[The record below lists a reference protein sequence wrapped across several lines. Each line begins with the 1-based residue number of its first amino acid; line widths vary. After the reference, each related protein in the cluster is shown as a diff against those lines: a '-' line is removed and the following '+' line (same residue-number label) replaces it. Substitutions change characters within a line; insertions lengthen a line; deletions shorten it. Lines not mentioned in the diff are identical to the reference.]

1 MLGRRRSRSAPE
13 AVDIT
18 ERIRRRALDL
28 KPVGTGVPAN
38 SGNRF
43 PPPRPAEAD
52 APGGRSAKLLSFAQT
67 PVYRLY
73 DSAPVERAELHQ
85 VLAVLSDRLE
95 AQGPLGDSRRDL
107 ESRIGALIDEV
118 LVDLNLRLNSRE
130 RVDLVDILVGEL
142 IGLGP
147 LERLLADETVSEIM
161 VNGPA
166 AVFVERRGRL
176 QSTDV
181 AFRGAI
187 HLTSVVERI
196 AERAGRRIHELQP
209 IMDAR
214 IDDHVWANI
223 VMPPLAAGG
232 PTMTIRKFARE
243 AILLDRMVRQGNL
256 SADMAAVLKIAV
268 RCRLNVV
275 ISGASGSGKTTLLG
289 ALSETIAPDERIVTV
304 EDTGELRLQ
313 QAHVVSLETRRLNG
327 IGRGEITQRQLLTN
341 ALRMRPDRII
351 VGELRGSEAIDLITA
366 MSSGHDGVL
375 TTLHAGRP
383 REALGRLEILV
394 SEASP
399 DVSARSYR
407 AQVAQAVD
415 LIVHVERMD
424 DGRRRV
430 TRVTEV
436 VGLEDDTIVTQDLF
450 AFAYTG
456 VDDLGRVQG
465 AFKTTGLKPRFME
478 RVALFG
484 LEDTLRHALA
494 SGRES

>member
-52 APGGRSAKLLSFAQT
+52 APGGGSAKLLSFAQT

-107 ESRIGALIDEV
+107 EGRIGALIDEV

-130 RVDLVDILVGEL
+130 QVDLVDLLVGEL

-147 LERLLADETVSEIM
+147 LEGLLADETVSEIM
-161 VNGPA
+161 VNGPDA
-166 AVFVERRGRL
+166 IFVERRGRV
-176 QSTDV
+176 QATDV

-187 HLTSVVERI
+187 HLMSVVERI
-196 AERAGRRIHELQP
+196 AERAGRRNHELQP
-209 IMDAR
+209 VMDIR
-214 IDDHVWANI
+214 IDDDVWANI
-223 VMPPLAAGG
+223 VVPPLAVDG
-232 PTMTIRKFARE
+232 PTMTIRKVARE
-243 AILLDRMVRQGNL
+243 AISLDRMVRQGNL
-256 SADMAAVLKIAV
+256 SADMATVLKVAV

-289 ALSETIAPDERIVTV
+289 ALSESIAPDERIVTV
-304 EDTGELRLQ
+304 EDTGELRLRHT
-313 QAHVVSLETRRLNG
+313 HVVSLETRPLNR
-327 IGRGEITQRQLLTN
+327 IGRGKVTQRQLLRN
-341 ALRMRPDRII
+341 ALRMRPDR
-351 VGELRGSEAIDLITA
+351 VVVDELRGSEAIDLVPA

-394 SEASP
+394 PAASA

-424 DGRRRV
+424 DGQRRV

-436 VGLEDDTIVTQDLF
+436 VGLEDDTIVTQDLI

-456 VDDLGRVQG
+456 TDDLGRVQG
-465 AFKTTGLKPRFME
+465 AFKATGLKPRFMD
-478 RVALFG
+478 RVGLYG

-494 SGRES
+494 SRRES

>member
-67 PVYRLY
+67 PVYRSY

-107 ESRIGALIDEV
+107 EGRIGALIDEV

-130 RVDLVDILVGEL
+130 QVDLVDLLVGEL

-161 VNGPA
+161 VNGPG

-187 HLTSVVERI
+187 HLMSVVERI

-209 IMDAR
+209 VMDVR
-214 IDDHVWANI
+214 VDEGVWANI
-223 VMPPLAAGG
+223 LVPPLALDG
-232 PTMTIRKFARE
+232 PTMTIRKVARE
-243 AILLDRMVRQGNL
+243 TISLDRMVRQGNL
-256 SADMAAVLKIAV
+256 SADMATVLKVAV

-304 EDTGELRLQ
+304 EDTGELRLRNT
-313 QAHVVSLETRRLNG
+313 HVVPLETRPLNR
-327 IGRGEITQRQLLTN
+327 IGRGEVTQRQLLRN
-341 ALRMRPDRII
+341 GLRMRPDRII
-351 VGELRGSEAIDLITA
+351 VDEL
-366 MSSGHDGVL
+366 
-375 TTLHAGRP
+375 
-383 REALGRLEILV
+383 
-394 SEASP
+394 
-399 DVSARSYR
+399 
-407 AQVAQAVD
+407 
-415 LIVHVERMD
+415 
-424 DGRRRV
+424 
-430 TRVTEV
+430 
-436 VGLEDDTIVTQDLF
+436 
-450 AFAYTG
+450 
-456 VDDLGRVQG
+456 
-465 AFKTTGLKPRFME
+465 
-478 RVALFG
+478 
-484 LEDTLRHALA
+484 
-494 SGRES
+494 